1 MIANALSASP
11 MASKASPFMSKAR
24 AVLTNPYFW
33 LMAALFLVLLF
44 GAIEPAHA
52 ADATEGGGAGLPWE
66 GSLTKL
72 KQSISGPV
80 AFVIALLGIIACG
93 ATLIWGGEVSEFT
106 RRIIYVVLVVC
117 IIVFANTLLTGA
129 LFSGAVVPHDAAI
142 SAADVEGLHSP
153 AQVWALLRAVLAALS
168 GGQVAT
174 HLLIR
179 SGECLR

>member
-1 MIANALSASP
+1 MIAIASP
-11 MASKASPFMSKAR
+11 SPFAAKAR
-24 AVLTNPYFW
+24 AVLTSPTFW
-33 LMAALFLVLLF
+33 MVVVALVLLF
-44 GAIEPAHA
+44 GAINPAHA

-66 GSLTKL
+66 GPLTKL

-129 LFSGAVVPHDAAI
+129 LFSGAVIPHDAVI
-142 SAADVEGLHSP
+142 TAAD
-153 AQVWALLRAVLAALS
+153 LAKAKAAAMTGIGS
-168 GGQVAT
+168 K
-174 HLLIR
+174 
-179 SGECLR
+179 